1 MPSFDIV
8 VFSILGLSFILSLF
22 KGFIKEI
29 FSLFSILGGYLMATN
44 YQLEISEI
52 IFETINSESIAK
64 LIAFVSIYLFT
75 AFVIS
80 LMGRTFRSMIM
91 SSTQL
96 TFLDRL
102 IGGTLG
108 LVKGV
113 VIVLVLAFPIQN
125 FPNIYQKLTVDSQ
138 VEPYIKK
145 ALKYLDL
152 NLTSFVIRD
161 QINNLDIY
169 DAKEKVDNFIKSNN
183 IADKVKDLKEKLPS
197 MEKQFK
203 LENTPLDEHSNED
216 KMKLKDILKSI
227 EKK

>member
-1 MPSFDIV
+1 MTTFDIF
-8 VFSILGLSFILSLF
+8 VFLILGFSVILSFF
-22 KGFIKEI
+22 KGFVKET